1 MQKQIDD
8 IKDNVKA
15 MTTKLDKVIA
25 IDAKRELEIENRLT
39 KVEVRNAL
47 LSKLTFLG
55 IVTVIGSFFA
65 MIKNKLGI

>member
-1 MQKQIDD
+1 MQHQIDD

-25 IDAKRELEIENRLT
+25 IDIKRDLEIEKRLT
-39 KVEVRNAL
+39 QVEVRNAL

-55 IVTVIGSFFA
+55 VVTVVGSFFA